1 MSASITLPP
10 GITVGARF
18 STVRRFRQSDFDEF
32 AALSGDDN
40 PIHVDP
46 EFAAGTHF
54 GRTVS
59 HGMLLYGCL
68 CAAIGE
74 HFPGAR
80 QLEQELMFPTGTPT
94 GEDVEFRLEVTGVD
108 IVEGT
113 VELDTQ
119 AVRPGG
125 DLGLQGRTVLAL
137 GREGV

>member
-1 MSASITLPP
+1 MSVNMTLPA
-10 GITVGARF
+10 GIAVGARF
-18 STVRRFRQSDFDEF
+18 SRTRRFEQPDFDAF

-46 EFAAGTHF
+46 AFAAGTHF

-74 HFPGAR
+74 FLPGAR
-80 QLEQELMFPTGTPT
+80 QVDQELMFPTGTPT

-108 IVEGT
+108 AKAGT
-113 VELDTQ
+113 VELETL
-119 AVRPGG
+119 AIRPNGE
-125 DLGLQGRTVLAL
+125 LGLQGHTVVAL
-137 GREGV
+137 QGEGA